1 MLKRKIKIG
10 YDNLD
15 IKNTS
20 FKDET
25 LLGEYDAHQKTILL
39 EKNLKGIEKGN
50 TLLHEVLHAG
60 LEYTGLSAEGGPL
73 KNIKQE
79 ELTVNALTNLL
90 VQVFSDNKWFLPYLS
105 MLINGEIN
113 VKRSRGKVM
122 ARRKKRIKRRALS
135 KNRK

>member
-1 MLKRKIKIG
+1 MLKKKIRIG
-10 YDNLD
+10 YDNLA
-15 IKNTS
+15 IKNIA
-20 FKDET
+20 FKDKT
-25 LLGEYDAHQKTILL
+25 LQGEYDAHQQVILL

-60 LEYTGLSAEGGPL
+60 LDYSGLSADGGPL
-73 KNIKQE
+73 TNTKKE

-90 VQVFSDNKWFLPYLS
+90 VQVIKDNKWFLPYLS
-105 MLINGEIN
+105 TLINGEIN

-122 ARRKKRIKRRALS
+122 ARRKKRIKRRAFS